1 MPLVVFCGLPAA
13 GKSFVATRLVDYLRE
28 HVQSDVVHIT
38 EATVNVN
45 RLEGYK
51 NGHVEKIS
59 RGALRA
65 ATEQA
70 LNAKTIVVLDA
81 LNYIKGS
88 RYEFFC
94 KARAESTTYCVV
106 YVDTPVEL
114 ALERNSQLEEPY
126 DPELIKA
133 IASRF
138 EVPNEKNRW
147 DHPLFHVTPEALET
161 EGLPLAQIADTLRF
175 GQATKAGL
183 ATKRAP
189 TVETSFVQELELVTA
204 AIVDALVAH
213 QRDGGIAD
221 RLVVPKASSELH
233 LYRSMTAAEARRHR
247 RQFIKITQM
256 VPCPVSELGDR
267 FVEYLNQQA

>member
-1 MPLVVFCGLPAA
+1 
-13 GKSFVATRLVDYLRE
+13 
-28 HVQSDVVHIT
+28 
-38 EATVNVN
+38 
-45 RLEGYK
+45 
-51 NGHVEKIS
+51 GHVEKIS

-94 KARAESTTYCVV
+94 KAALRAPPTASYV

-114 ALERNSQLEEPY
+114 ALERNSHLEEPY

-267 FVEYLNQQA
+267 FVEYLNQQS

>member
-1 MPLVVFCGLPAA
+1 MAANADVGDVERSEAWDHDAVEASMAAMPLVVFCGLPAA
-13 GKSFVATRLVDYLRE
+13 GKSYVATRLVEYLRE
-28 HVQSDVVHIT
+28 HVQSDVVYIT

-51 NGHVEKIS
+51 NGHIEKIS

-70 LNAKTIVVLDA
+70 LNSKTIVVLDA

-114 ALERNSQLEEPY
+114 ALERNSQLDEPY
-126 DPELIKA
+126 EPELY
-133 IASRF
+133 
-138 EVPNEKNRW
+138 
-147 DHPLFHVTPEALET
+147 
-161 EGLPLAQIADTLRF
+161 
-175 GQATKAGL
+175 
-183 ATKRAP
+183 
-189 TVETSFVQELELVTA
+189 
-204 AIVDALVAH
+204 
-213 QRDGGIAD
+213 RDGGIAD
-221 RLVVPKASSELH
+221 RLVVPKASAELH
-233 LYRSMTAAEARRHR
+233 LYRSMTAAEVRRHR